1 MKPYHEEKGITIY
14 HGDCLEI
21 APTLGKFDVVLTDPP
36 YGKVR
41 GDFDHVWTNRKAMLV
56 DVELWAEMVAAAMLP
71 NGTLWWFAWPS
82 LAGRIEAILSKRLEI
97 LAHNIWI
104 KPTAF
109 VQKCSPEELR
119 SHAPET
125 ERIIMAEHFG
135 SDKGALGQSGY
146 AAKCEEARGFIFEPL
161 QKYLASEVAA
171 AGFSVADVAN
181 KLKER
186 GGSGGMARHWLTQSQ
201 WELPTA
207 KNYAWLQ
214 SLCNG
219 HLRREYED
227 LRREYEDLRREY
239 EDLRREYEDLR
250 RYFKLEKTD
259 PKTDVW
265 HFAISGNAFHPTQK
279 PISLITF
286 LARISCRPS
295 GVILD
300 PFMGSGTALVAAK
313 NLGRRAVGIEKDEK
327 YCEAAALRL
336 AQSVLL

>member
-41 GDFDHVWTNRKAMLV
+41 GEFDHVWTNRKSMLK
-56 DVELWAEMVAAAMLP
+56 DVEHWADMVAGAMLP
-71 NGTLWWFAWPS
+71 NATLWWFAWPS

-97 LAHNIWI
+97 LGHNIWI
-104 KPTAF
+104 KPMPMTK
-109 VQKCSPEELR
+109 QWCSPEALR

-135 SDKGALGQSGY
+135 ADSNALGLSGY
-146 AAKCEEARGFIFEPL
+146 QTKCDEARGFVFEPL
-161 QKYLASEVAA
+161 RKYLTDGTSSAGLSVKDVGDAWKKMRGSKGEMAS
-171 AGFSVADVAN
+171 
-181 KLKER
+181 
-186 GGSGGMARHWLTQSQ
+186 HWLTRSQ

-219 HLRREYED
+219 H
-227 LRREYEDLRREY
+227 LRREY